1 MQLVWIL
8 LIAAAITVIEI
19 LIYHYRLPRFFLFI
33 FPLINICLEICIV
46 FYILRQQALVTS
58 YYPLWIR
65 IGIYL
70 LPLLLSLFIM
80 TGFLVR
86 RYVKL
91 EYTKPFR
98 HIVCRLFAFLLISM
112 LFIFLTT
119 IYFAQEYVIFY
130 PNASPQ
136 DRDMLMADKAYE
148 RISIDSQY
156 TGWLRKAENADSII
170 VYFGGN
176 AQNTSALCREYD
188 ESGIFSYM
196 KNSHFLS
203 IDYPSYGDS
212 KGSLSQEELFKMA
225 DAVLHY
231 ARHRYPNKK
240 LYIVGYSIGTGM
252 ASYAASKSTPD
263 ALILLSPYNN
273 GRDLFNSY
281 FPVFYG
287 PLQHLIR
294 YPLTSDRYVGA
305 LTCPALVIL
314 SNQDTIISPSLSRR
328 LIECFTTPVK
338 TIQFDT
344 LDHGDIAMSKEVW
357 KTIIRFLHELPE

>member
-1 MQLVWIL
+1 
-8 LIAAAITVIEI
+8 
-19 LIYHYRLPRFFLFI
+19 
-33 FPLINICLEICIV
+33 
-46 FYILRQQALVTS
+46 
-58 YYPLWIR
+58 
-65 IGIYL
+65 
-70 LPLLLSLFIM
+70 
-80 TGFLVR
+80 
-86 RYVKL
+86 
-91 EYTKPFR
+91 
-98 HIVCRLFAFLLISM
+98 
-112 LFIFLTT
+112 
-119 IYFAQEYVIFY
+119 
-130 PNASPQ
+130 
-136 DRDMLMADKAYE
+136 MLMADKAYE

-314 SNQDTIISPSLSRR
+314 SNQDTIVSPSLSRR

>member
-240 LYIVGYSIGTGM
+240 AVYRRLQYRYRNGKLCSFQINTGCTH
-252 ASYAASKSTPD
+252 S
-263 ALILLSPYNN
+263 
-273 GRDLFNSY
+273 
-281 FPVFYG
+281 
-287 PLQHLIR
+287 
-294 YPLTSDRYVGA
+294 
-305 LTCPALVIL
+305 
-314 SNQDTIISPSLSRR
+314 SLS
-328 LIECFTTPVK
+328 
-338 TIQFDT
+338 IQ
-344 LDHGDIAMSKEVW
+344 
-357 KTIIRFLHELPE
+357 

>member
-188 ESGIFSYM
+188 ESGNAFILFHIFS
-196 KNSHFLS
+196 L
-203 IDYPSYGDS
+203 
-212 KGSLSQEELFKMA
+212 
-225 DAVLHY
+225 
-231 ARHRYPNKK
+231 
-240 LYIVGYSIGTGM
+240 
-252 ASYAASKSTPD
+252 
-263 ALILLSPYNN
+263 
-273 GRDLFNSY
+273 
-281 FPVFYG
+281 
-287 PLQHLIR
+287 
-294 YPLTSDRYVGA
+294 
-305 LTCPALVIL
+305 PAHQIY
-314 SNQDTIISPSLSRR
+314 DTDQRIHHIK
-328 LIECFTTPVK
+328 F
-338 TIQFDT
+338 
-344 LDHGDIAMSKEVW
+344 
-357 KTIIRFLHELPE
+357 

>member
-1 MQLVWIL
+1 
-8 LIAAAITVIEI
+8 
-19 LIYHYRLPRFFLFI
+19 
-33 FPLINICLEICIV
+33 
-46 FYILRQQALVTS
+46 
-58 YYPLWIR
+58 
-65 IGIYL
+65 
-70 LPLLLSLFIM
+70 
-80 TGFLVR
+80 
-86 RYVKL
+86 
-91 EYTKPFR
+91 
-98 HIVCRLFAFLLISM
+98 
-112 LFIFLTT
+112 
-119 IYFAQEYVIFY
+119 
-130 PNASPQ
+130 
-136 DRDMLMADKAYE
+136 MLMADKAYE

-231 ARHRYPNKK
+231 ARHRYPNNK

-314 SNQDTIISPSLSRR
+314 SNQDTIVSPSLSRR

-338 TIQFDT
+338 TIPFDT
-344 LDHGDIAMSKEVW
+344 LDHGDIAMNKEVW
-357 KTIIRFLHELPE
+357 KSIMRFLHELSE

>member
-1 MQLVWIL
+1 
-8 LIAAAITVIEI
+8 
-19 LIYHYRLPRFFLFI
+19 
-33 FPLINICLEICIV
+33 
-46 FYILRQQALVTS
+46 
-58 YYPLWIR
+58 
-65 IGIYL
+65 
-70 LPLLLSLFIM
+70 
-80 TGFLVR
+80 
-86 RYVKL
+86 
-91 EYTKPFR
+91 
-98 HIVCRLFAFLLISM
+98 
-112 LFIFLTT
+112 
-119 IYFAQEYVIFY
+119 
-130 PNASPQ
+130 
-136 DRDMLMADKAYE
+136 MLMADKAYE

-203 IDYPSYGDS
+203 VDYPSYGDS
-212 KGSLSQEELFKMA
+212 KGSLSQKELFKMA
-225 DAVLHY
+225 DAVLQY
-231 ARHRYPNKK
+231 ARHRYPDKK
-240 LYIVGYSIGTGM
+240 LYIVGYSIGTGI
-252 ASYAASKSTPD
+252 ACYAASKSTPD

-281 FPVFYG
+281 FSVFYG

-294 YPLTSDRYVGA
+294 YPLTSDTYVGA

-314 SNQDTIISPSLSRR
+314 SNQDTIVSPSLSRR

-338 TIQFDT
+338 TIPFDT

-357 KTIIRFLHELPE
+357 KTIMRFLYELPE

>member
-156 TGWLRKAENADSII
+156 TGWLRKAEN
-170 VYFGGN
+170 
-176 AQNTSALCREYD
+176 
-188 ESGIFSYM
+188 SGIFSYM

-314 SNQDTIISPSLSRR
+314 SNQDTIVSPSLSRR

-338 TIQFDT
+338 TIPFDT
-344 LDHGDIAMSKEVW
+344 LDHGDIAMNKEVW
-357 KTIIRFLHELPE
+357 KSIMRFLHELSE

>member
-1 MQLVWIL
+1 MQLVWVL
-8 LIAAAITVIEI
+8 LIAAAITVFEI
-19 LIYHYRLPRFFLFI
+19 LIYRYHFPRFFLFI

-58 YYPLWIR
+58 YYPLWVR

-80 TGFLVR
+80 TGLLVH
-86 RYVKL
+86 RYVNI

-136 DRDMLMADKAYE
+136 ERDKLMTDKTYE
-148 RISIDSQY
+148 RISLDSQY
-156 TGWLRKAENADSII
+156 VGWLKKAENADSIL

-196 KNSHFLS
+196 KNTYFLS
-203 IDYPSYGDS
+203 VDYPSYGDS
-212 KGSLSQEELFKMA
+212 RGSLSQVELFKMA

-231 ARHRYPNKK
+231 ARHRFPDKK
-240 LYIVGYSIGTGM
+240 LILVGYSIGTGI
-252 ASYAASKSTPD
+252 ASYAASISQPD

-287 PLQHLIR
+287 PLQYLIR
-294 YPLTSDRYVGA
+294 YPLTSDRYVSTV
-305 LTCPALVIL
+305 TCPALVIL
-314 SNQDTIISPSLSRR
+314 SDRDTIVSPGLSRR
-328 LIECFTTPVK
+328 LIQSFPKPVK
-338 TIQFDT
+338 VMHFDT
-344 LDHGDIAMSKEVW
+344 LQHGDIAMNNEVW
-357 KTIIRFLHELPE
+357 QAIVSFLNGLHE